1 MTHRIDSAKQALRT
15 ATTHLATLAAELVAT
30 LASGFRPGEAHLTGA
45 VALARA
51 STLDEDLEV
60 LLHDIQR
67 RRAGR

>member
-1 MTHRIDSAKQALRT
+1 MTDRIHSATQARRT
-15 ATTHLATLAAELVAT
+15 ATTHLLTLAAELAST